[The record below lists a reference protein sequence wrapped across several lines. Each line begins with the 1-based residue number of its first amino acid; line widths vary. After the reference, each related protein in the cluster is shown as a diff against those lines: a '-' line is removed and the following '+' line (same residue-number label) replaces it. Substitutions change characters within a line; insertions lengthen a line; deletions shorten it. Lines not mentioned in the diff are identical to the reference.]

1 MSAPSS
7 RAVARRR
14 RVAVL
19 VVVLVVLGV
28 AGWMAMRSAFLDV
41 DHLVV
46 SGNARV
52 SVEEILASSGV
63 EQGDAMV
70 WLDASG
76 TASSI
81 EAMPW
86 IRRADVE
93 REWPSTV
100 RIVVHERVPVAWL
113 DAGEG
118 RALVV
123 DRDGHGVSIDAVP
136 PAGLPQ
142 LLDVA
147 SVPVGEAISP
157 SGGAWLAGHLTAEQ
171 LAIVRSIKIGRSI
184 KVADARATLVV
195 TSGQEVRFGR
205 LNQVGDKMRS
215 AVAVLAQPSA
225 EGRTYIDVSAPSTPV
240 AG

>member
-14 RVAVL
+14 RVGVL
-19 VVVLVVLGV
+19 VVVLVVIGV
-28 AGWMAMRSAFLDV
+28 AGWMVMRSAFLDV

-63 EQGDAMV
+63 EPGDAMV

-86 IRRADVE
+86 IRRADVK

-100 RIVVHERVPVAWL
+100 RIVVHERVPVAWV

-123 DRDGHGVSIDAVP
+123 DRDGHGVSIDALP

-147 SVPVGEAISP
+147 SAPVGEAISP
-157 SGGAWLAGHLTAEQ
+157 AGGARLAGHLTAEQ
-171 LAIVRSIKIGRSI
+171 LAIVRSIK
-184 KVADARATLVV
+184 VTDARATLVV

-215 AVAVLAQPSA
+215 AVAVLAQSSA